1 MRFAHIKLICILGV
15 SAFSSTIPLT
25 QNASRFSKQQSMR
38 STPQSARKAP
48 AATIP
53 YPVNPLPR
61 YGNLP
66 LAFEVNQGQISSDV
80 KFIARRGGYSL
91 FLTATDAVLKL
102 HTRERQEPSFL
113 RLKLADANEKLSV
126 SGSDELPG
134 KINYFIG
141 KDPSQWRTNIP
152 TYSKVRYAAVYP
164 GIDLV
169 YYGNDGRLE
178 YDFVVSPGADPS
190 TIHLAFNGADPATAD
205 PTIND
210 KGDLVLRL
218 GHDEVRF
225 EKPVVY
231 QQTDKHVVSRHYVDG
246 RYRLTADGKVTF
258 QLGNY
263 DKSKPLVIDP
273 VLVYSTYLQGNLS
286 DGAYRVFVDSSGS
299 AYVSGGTES
308 LNFPTTPGAFQTTF
322 GGSGTGCSEEPVFQC
337 GDAFV
342 TKMNPAGSA
351 LIWSTYLGG
360 SNPDAGFAI
369 TADASGV
376 YVAGQTS
383 SFDFPVTAGAFQT
396 TLPVNSTRGGFITKL
411 NSSGSA
417 LVYSTYLSGS
427 TTDKLRGLAVDA
439 SGNAYVTGGTLSSDF
454 PVTANAFQ
462 KNLAGTSNAFVSK
475 MNPTGTALA
484 YSTFIGGTGTDAA
497 NSIAIDASGNA
508 YITGGT
514 ISTDFPTKNPIQAAF
529 AGGGGTCPANH
540 ASICGD
546 AFVTELNPTGTA
558 LIFSSYLGGSGED
571 SGVGLVLDPAGNI
584 YVSGGTDSSNFPTTT
599 GAFQTA
605 FGGGSTGCTNAGE
618 ACGDAFLTEI
628 NAAKTAFV
636 YSTYLGGTGDDVAGL
651 GLAIDAA
658 GNIHMA
664 GVTASSNFPTT
675 PNAPQLTYGGGSTIC
690 SPGFICGD
698 GFVTKFSLDGST
710 LNFSTFLGGSSD
722 DGAGGVAQD
731 TSGSDYVVG
740 VTTSGN
746 FPTTPGAYQTSC
758 AFCDGQTH
766 AFITKLAIPFPTA
779 SLSPL
784 NVNFGNQ
791 VVGIASPPMPV
802 TLTNSGT
809 DNLLIAS
816 IVDANGFAQTNNCP
830 IAPNFLAPTLSCTIN
845 ITFTPSTTGN
855 ANDTLTITD
864 DAAGSPQAIPLTG
877 VGLAAGPIATL
888 APSPL
893 NFSPAQLVGTTSA
906 AKAVSLTNTG
916 TTLLTISSIGLT
928 GPNANQFTLTSNTC
942 GTSLAANASCI
953 VNISYAP
960 TAAATS
966 AASLSVADNAPGSP
980 QTVALSGTVQN
991 FSLTSTCGSL
1001 TVVPGQTAIYT
1012 VDLAPIN
1019 GFTKSV
1025 SLSCSGAP
1033 SLANC
1038 TVSPSSMT
1046 LDGSTAIQAQV
1057 TATTTPPTSG
1067 SLRSPF
1073 GPGSNRMLARAG
1085 LAGMMGMVALVFLPF
1100 KRRVKA
1106 RRLYG
1111 FIFFLCMLPTMATL
1125 SSCGI
1130 GGGDPQGTTAGTYP
1144 LTVTGTYKSA
1154 TGTFTQTVS
1163 FDLVVK

>member
-1 MRFAHIKLICILGV
+1 MTFAHIKPIYVLGIL
-15 SAFSSTIPLT
+15 AMFSSTIVLP
-25 QNASRFSKQQSMR
+25 QSASNFSKQQSSR
-38 STPQSARKAP
+38 STPPSLRKADSV
-48 AATIP
+48 AG
-53 YPVNPLPR
+53 
-61 YGNLP
+61 YGNLQ
-66 LAFEVNQGQISSDV
+66 LAFEVNQGQTSADV
-80 KFIARRGGYSL
+80 KFLARRGGYAL

-102 HTRERQEPSFL
+102 HTAETGGPSFL
-113 RLKLADANEKLSV
+113 RLKLADANAKLSV

-141 KDPSQWRTNIP
+141 KDPSKWRTNIP

-169 YYGNDGRLE
+169 YYGNDGQLE
-178 YDFVVSPGADPS
+178 YDFVVSPGADPDK
-190 TIHLAFNGADPATAD
+190 IHLVFNGANPDIANSR
-205 PTIND
+205 ISD
-210 KGDLVLRL
+210 KGDLVLRV
-218 GHDEVRF
+218 GHDEVRM

-231 QQTDKHVVSRHYVDG
+231 QQDKRAGRQFIDA
-246 RYRLTADGKVTF
+246 RYRLTEDGKVTF
-258 QLGNY
+258 QLGSY
-263 DKSKPLVIDP
+263 EKSKALIIDP
-273 VLVYSTYLQGNLS
+273 VLVYSTYLEGS
-286 DGAYRVFVDSSGS
+286 IDDGSYRVFVDSTGS
-299 AYVSGGTES
+299 AYITGGTVS
-308 LNFPTTPGAFQTTF
+308 SDFPVTAGAYQTTF
-322 GGSGTGCSEEPVFQC
+322 GGAGGEGCTEEPVFQC

-351 LIWSTYLGG
+351 LVWSTYLGG
-360 SNPDAGFAI
+360 SSSDSGFAI
-369 TADASGV
+369 TADSSGV

-396 TLPVNSTRGGFITKL
+396 TLPANSTRGGFITKL

-417 LVYSTYLSGS
+417 LVYSTYLAGS
-427 TTDKLRGLAVDA
+427 VTDKLRGLAVDS
-439 SGNAYVTGGTLSSDF
+439 SGNAYVTGGTQSSDF
-454 PVTANAFQ
+454 PVTTNAFQ
-462 KNLAGTSNAFVSK
+462 KSLAGVSNAFVSK
-475 MNPTGTALA
+475 MNSTGTALA
-484 YSTFIGGTGTDAA
+484 YSTYIGGTGSDAA
-497 NSIAIDASGNA
+497 NSVAIDASGNA

-514 ISTDFPTKNPIQAAF
+514 TSRNFPTSNPIQAAF
-529 AGGGGTCPANH
+529 AGGGDTCPAQH

-546 AFVTELNPTGTA
+546 AFVAELDPTGSI
-558 LIFSSYLGGSGED
+558 LVFSSYLGGTLED
-571 SGVGLVLDPAGNI
+571 TGVGLVLDPTGNI
-584 YVSGGTDSSNFPTTT
+584 YVSGGTDSADFPTTA
-599 GAFQTA
+599 GAFQTTY
-605 FGGGSTGCTNAGE
+605 GGGSNSCVNTGE
-618 ACGDAFLTEI
+618 ACGDAFLTKI
-628 NAAKTAFV
+628 NAAKTAYV

-651 GLAIDAA
+651 GLAIDPA

-698 GFVTKFSLDGST
+698 GFVTKFSLDGSN

-731 TSGSDYVVG
+731 PSGNDYVVG
-740 VTTSGN
+740 VTTSTD
-746 FPTTPGAYQTSC
+746 FPTTPGAFQTSC
-758 AFCDGQTH
+758 TLCDGQSH

-779 SLSPL
+779 SLAPL
-784 NVNFGNQ
+784 SVNFGDQ
-791 VVGIASPPMPV
+791 IVGIASSPMPV

-809 DNLLIAS
+809 DNLLISS
-816 IVDANGFAQTNNCP
+816 IVDANGFSQTNNCP
-830 IAPNFLAPTLSCTIN
+830 IAPTFLAPTQSCTIN
-845 ITFTPSTTGN
+845 ITFTPSATGI

-864 DAAGSPQAIPLTG
+864 DAAGNPQTIPLTG
-877 VGLAAGPIATL
+877 VGLPPGPIATL

-893 NFSPAQLVGTTSA
+893 NFTPAQLVGTTSA
-906 AKAVSLTNTG
+906 AKPVTLTNTG
-916 TTLLTISSIGLT
+916 TTLLTITSIGLT
-928 GPNANQFTLTSNTC
+928 GPNANQFTVTSSTC
-942 GTSLAANASCI
+942 GTSLAASASCT
-953 VNISYAP
+953 VNISYTP

-966 AASLSVADNAPGSP
+966 TASLSVTDNAPGSP
-980 QTVALSGTVQN
+980 QTVPISGTVQN

-1001 TVVPGQTAIYT
+1001 TVVLCKTAIYT
-1012 VDLAPIN
+1012 VDLAPVN

-1025 SLSCSGAP
+1025 SLTCSGAP

-1046 LDGSTAIQAQV
+1046 LDGSTTIQAQV

-1073 GPGSNRMLARAG
+1073 DPDRNHTLAEAG
-1085 LAGMMGMVALVFLPF
+1085 LASMMGLAAVVLLPF

-1111 FIFFLCMLPTMATL
+1111 FIFFLCMLSTIATL

-1130 GGGDPQGTTAGTYP
+1130 GGGDPPGTAAGTYP

-1163 FDLVVK
+1163 FNLVVQ

>member
-1 MRFAHIKLICILGV
+1 MRFAHIKLIYILAV
-15 SAFSSTIPLT
+15 SAVFSGTFALT
-25 QNASRFSKQQSMR
+25 QSTSSFSKQQSSR
-38 STPQSARKAP
+38 STFQSPRKAAS
-48 AATIP
+48 AAKTS
-53 YPVNPLPR
+53 YPVNPLPG

-66 LAFEVNQGQISSDV
+66 LAFEVNQGQTSSDV
-80 KFIARRGGYSL
+80 KFLARRGGSTL
-91 FLTATDAVLKL
+91 FLTATDAVLEL
-102 HTRERQEPSFL
+102 NSGRRQERSFL
-113 RLKLADANEKLSV
+113 RLKLAGANEKLSA

-141 KDPSQWRTNIP
+141 KDSSKWRTNIP
-152 TYSKVRYAAVYP
+152 TYSKVRYAAIYP

-178 YDFVVSPGADPS
+178 YDFVVSPGADPG
-190 TIHLAFNGADPATAD
+190 TIHLVFNGANPAID
-205 PTIND
+205 NN
-210 KGDLVLRL
+210 GDLVLRA
-218 GHDEVRF
+218 GHDEVRL

-231 QQTDKHVVSRHYVDG
+231 QQRDGHAGSQLVDA
-246 RYRLTADGKVTF
+246 RYRLTAGGEVTF
-258 QLGNY
+258 QLGSY
-263 DKSKPLVIDP
+263 DKSRSLVIDP
-273 VLVYSTYLQGNLS
+273 VLVYSTYLGGTSS
-286 DGAYRVFVDSSGS
+286 DGAYRVFADASGN
-299 AYVSGGTES
+299 AYVTGGVDG
-308 LNFPTTPGAFQTTF
+308 NFPTTPGAVQTTF
-322 GGSGTGCSEEPVFQC
+322 GGFNSNCTEEPIFQC

-351 LIWSTYLGG
+351 LIWSTYIGG
-360 SNPDAGFAI
+360 TSSDAGFAI
-369 TADASGV
+369 TADSSGV

-383 SFDFPVTAGAFQT
+383 SSDFPVTAGAFQT
-396 TLPVNSTRGGFITKL
+396 TLPVTSTRGGFITKL

-439 SGNAYVTGGTLSSDF
+439 SGNAYVTGGTQSSDF

-462 KNLAGTSNAFVSK
+462 KTLAGTSNAFVSK

-484 YSTFIGGTGTDAA
+484 YSTFIGGTGSDAA

-529 AGGGGTCPANH
+529 AGGGTTCPAQH

-546 AFVTELNPTGTA
+546 AFVTELDPTGSA
-558 LIFSSYLGGSGED
+558 LSFSSYLGGSGED

-599 GAFQTA
+599 GAFQTT

-618 ACGDAFLTEI
+618 ACGDAFLTKI
-628 NAAKTAFV
+628 NAAKTAYV

-664 GVTASSNFPTT
+664 GVTASPNFPTT
-675 PNAPQLTYGGGSTIC
+675 PNAPQLTYGGGSTTC
-690 SPGFICGD
+690 SPGLICGD
-698 GFVTKFSLDGST
+698 AFVTKFSLDGST
-710 LNFSTFLGGSSD
+710 LIFSTFLGGTGD

-731 TSGSDYVVG
+731 TSGNDYIVG
-740 VTTSGN
+740 VTESFV
-746 FPTTPGAYQTSC
+746 FPTTPGAFQLNCNS
-758 AFCDGQTH
+758 CDGGSN

-791 VVGIASPPMPV
+791 IVGITSPPTPV

-830 IAPNFLAPTLSCTIN
+830 IVPSFLAPTQSCAIN
-845 ITFTPSTTGN
+845 ITFTPSATGT
-855 ANDTLTITD
+855 ANGTLTITD
-864 DAAGSPQAIPLTG
+864 DAAGSPQTIPLIG
-877 VGLAAGPIATL
+877 VGVPPGPIATL

-893 NFSPAQLVGTTSA
+893 NFTPAQLVGTTSA
-906 AKAVSLTNTG
+906 AQPVTLTNTG
-916 TTLLTISSIGLT
+916 TTFLTISSIGLT
-928 GPNANQFTLTSNTC
+928 GPNANQFTLTSSTC
-942 GTSLAANASCI
+942 GASLAANASCTI
-953 VNISYAP
+953 NISYAP
-960 TAAATS
+960 TTAATS
-966 AASLSVADNAPGSP
+966 AASLSVTDNAPGSP
-980 QTVALSGTVQN
+980 QTIPLNGTVQN

-1012 VDLAPIN
+1012 VDLAPVN

-1025 SLSCSGAP
+1025 SLTCSGAP

-1038 TVSPSSMT
+1038 TVSPSSIT
-1046 LDGSTAIQAQV
+1046 LDGSTTIQAQV

-1073 GPGSNRMLARAG
+1073 RPDHNRTLASAALASMLG
-1085 LAGMMGMVALVFLPF
+1085 LAAVVILPF
-1100 KRRVKA
+1100 KRRLKG
-1106 RRLYG
+1106 RRFYG
-1111 FIFFLCMLPTMATL
+1111 LIFFLCMLSTMATL

-1130 GGGDPQGTTAGTYP
+1130 GGGDPPGTAAGTYP
-1144 LTVTGTYKSA
+1144 LTVTGTYKST
-1154 TGTFTQTVS
+1154 TGTSFTQTVG
-1163 FDLVVK
+1163 FNLVVQ

>member
-1 MRFAHIKLICILGV
+1 MKFAHIKLIYLIGISTV
-15 SAFSSTIPLT
+15 FSSNIALT
-25 QNASRFSKQQSMR
+25 QSASNFSRLHPQP
-38 STPQSARKAP
+38 STSQAPRKAAS
-48 AATIP
+48 AARTP
-53 YPVNPLPR
+53 YPVNPLPG

-66 LAFEVNQGQISSDV
+66 LAFEVNQGQTSSDV
-80 KFIARRGGYSL
+80 KFLARRGGYTV

-102 HTRERQEPSFL
+102 RTGERQEPSFL

-141 KDPSQWRTNIP
+141 KDSSKWRTNIP

-178 YDFVVSPGADPS
+178 YDFVVSPGADPG
-190 TIHLAFNGADPATAD
+190 TIHLVFNGANPAID
-205 PTIND
+205 N
-210 KGDLVLRL
+210 KGDLVLRI
-218 GHDEVRF
+218 GHDVVRL

-231 QQTDKHVVSRHYVDG
+231 QQTEAHAGRQFMEG
-246 RYRLTADGKVTF
+246 RYRLTADGEVTF
-258 QLGNY
+258 QIGSY
-263 DKSKPLVIDP
+263 DKSRSLIIDP

-286 DGAYRVFVDSSGS
+286 DGAYRAFVDSSGS
-299 AYVSGGTES
+299 AYVTGGTES
-308 LNFPTTPGAFQTTF
+308 LNFPTTPGAFQITF
-322 GGSGTGCSEEPVFQC
+322 GGSGTGCTEEPVLQC

-369 TADASGV
+369 TADSSGV

-383 SFDFPVTAGAFQT
+383 SSNFPVTTGAFQT

-411 NSSGSA
+411 NTSGSA
-417 LVYSTYLSGS
+417 LVYSTYLAGS
-427 TTDKLRGLAVDA
+427 TTDKLRGLAVD
-439 SGNAYVTGGTLSSDF
+439 SGGNAYVTGGTQSSDF

-462 KNLAGTSNAFVSK
+462 KTLAGTSNAFVSK
-475 MNPTGTALA
+475 MNPAGTALG
-484 YSTFIGGTGTDAA
+484 YSTFIGGTGSDAA

-529 AGGGGTCPANH
+529 AGGGTTCPANH
-540 ASICGD
+540 TSICGD
-546 AFVTELNPTGTA
+546 AFVTELDPTGST

-584 YVSGGTDSSNFPTTT
+584 YVSGGTDSSNFPATA
-599 GAFQTA
+599 GAFQTT

-618 ACGDAFLTEI
+618 ACGDAFLTKI
-628 NAAKTAFV
+628 NAAKTAYV
-636 YSTYLGGTGDDVAGL
+636 YSSYLGGTGDDVAGL

-664 GVTASSNFPTT
+664 GITASPNFPTT
-675 PNAPQLTYGGGSTIC
+675 SNAPQPTYGGGSTIC
-690 SPGFICGD
+690 SPGLICGD

-722 DGAGGVAQD
+722 DGASGVAQD
-731 TSGSDYVVG
+731 TSGNDYVVG

-746 FPTTPGAYQTSC
+746 FPTTPGAYQMSC
-758 AFCDGQTH
+758 TFCDGQTH
-766 AFITKLAIPFPTA
+766 AFITKLAIPFPSA
-779 SLSPL
+779 SLAPL
-784 NVNFGNQ
+784 SVNFGNQ
-791 VVGIASPPMPV
+791 IVGIASSPMQV

-809 DNLLIAS
+809 DNLLISS

-830 IAPNFLAPTLSCTIN
+830 IAPSFLAPTQSCTIN
-845 ITFTPSTTGN
+845 ITFTPSATGT

-864 DAAGSPQAIPLTG
+864 DAAGSPQTVPLT
-877 VGLAAGPIATL
+877 A
-888 APSPL
+888 
-893 NFSPAQLVGTTSA
+893 
-906 AKAVSLTNTG
+906 
-916 TTLLTISSIGLT
+916 
-928 GPNANQFTLTSNTC
+928 
-942 GTSLAANASCI
+942 
-953 VNISYAP
+953 
-960 TAAATS
+960 
-966 AASLSVADNAPGSP
+966 
-980 QTVALSGTVQN
+980 TVQS

-1019 GFTKSV
+1019 GFAKSV
-1025 SLSCSGAP
+1025 ALTCSGAP

-1038 TVSPSSMT
+1038 TVSPSSIT
-1046 LDGSTAIQAQV
+1046 LDGNTTVQAQV

-1073 GPGSNRMLARAG
+1073 DQNRNRILVSGALASVMG
-1085 LAGMMGMVALVFLPF
+1085 LASVVILPF
-1100 KRRVKA
+1100 KRRMKG
-1106 RRLYG
+1106 RRFYNL
-1111 FIFFLCMLPTMATL
+1111 IFVLCMLSTMATL

-1130 GGGDPQGTTAGTYP
+1130 GGGDPPGTAAGTYP
-1144 LTVTGTYKSA
+1144 LTVTGTYKST
-1154 TGTFTQTVS
+1154 TGTSFNQTVS
-1163 FDLVVK
+1163 FNLVVQ

>member
-1 MRFAHIKLICILGV
+1 MKFARIKLIYILGI
-15 SAFSSTIPLT
+15 SAVLSSNIALT
-25 QNASRFSKQQSMR
+25 QSASSFSKQQSSR
-38 STPQSARKAP
+38 STPQSPRKADSVAP
-48 AATIP
+48 TS
-53 YPVNPLPR
+53 YPLNPLPG

-66 LAFEVNQGQISSDV
+66 LAFELNQGQTSSDV
-80 KFIARRGGYSL
+80 KFLARRGGYAL

-102 HTRERQEPSFL
+102 KTGKRQEPSFL

-126 SGSDELPG
+126 SGSGELPG

-141 KDPSQWRTNIP
+141 KDPSRWRTNIP

-178 YDFVVSPGADPS
+178 YDFVVSPGADPG
-190 TIHLAFNGADPATAD
+190 TIHLAFNGADPAIAD
-205 PTIND
+205 PSIDD
-210 KGDLVLRL
+210 KGDLVLRI
-218 GHDEVRF
+218 GHDEVRL
-225 EKPVVY
+225 ERPVVY
-231 QQTDKHVVSRHYVDG
+231 QQTDGHAGRQFVDG
-246 RYRLTADGKVTF
+246 RYRLTADRQVTF
-258 QLGNY
+258 RLGSY
-263 DKSKPLVIDP
+263 DKSRSLVVDP

-299 AYVSGGTES
+299 AYVTGGTES
-308 LNFPTTPGAFQTTF
+308 LNFPTTLGAFQTTF
-322 GGSGTGCSEEPVFQC
+322 GGSGTGCTEEPVLQC

-342 TKMNPAGSA
+342 TKMNPTGSA
-351 LIWSTYLGG
+351 LVWSTYLGG
-360 SNPDAGFAI
+360 SSPDAGFAI
-369 TADASGV
+369 TADSSGV

-383 SFDFPVTAGAFQT
+383 SSDFPVTAGAYQT
-396 TLPVNSTRGGFITKL
+396 KLPATSTRGGFITKL
-411 NSSGSA
+411 NPSGSG

-427 TTDKLRGLAVDA
+427 ITDKLRGLAVDS
-439 SGNAYVTGGTLSSDF
+439 SGTAYVTGGTQSSDF
-454 PVTANAFQ
+454 PVTASAFQ
-462 KNLAGTSNAFVSK
+462 KTLAGTSNAFVSK
-475 MNPTGTALA
+475 MNPAGTALA
-484 YSTFIGGTGTDAA
+484 YSTFIGGTGADAA

-514 ISTDFPTKNPIQAAF
+514 TSTDFPTQNPIQAAF
-529 AGGGGTCPANH
+529 AGGGGTCPAQH

-546 AFVTELNPTGTA
+546 GFVTELDPTGSS
-558 LIFSSYLGGSGED
+558 LIFSSYLGGTGED

-599 GAFQTA
+599 GASQTTFA
-605 FGGGSTGCTNAGE
+605 GGSTGCTNAGE
-618 ACGDAFLTEI
+618 ACGDAFLTKI
-628 NAAKTAFV
+628 NAAKTAYV

-675 PNAPQLTYGGGSTIC
+675 PNAPQPTYGGGSTIC

-731 TSGSDYVVG
+731 TAGNDYVVG

-746 FPTTPGAYQTSC
+746 FPTTPGAFQTSC
-758 AFCDGQTH
+758 TFCDGQSH

-779 SLSPL
+779 SLTPSS
-784 NVNFGNQ
+784 VNFGDQ
-791 VVGIASPPMPV
+791 IVGIASPPMPV

-830 IAPNFLAPTLSCTIN
+830 IVPSFLAPIQSCTIN
-845 ITFTPSTTGN
+845 ITFTPSITGT
-855 ANDTLTITD
+855 ANGTLTITD
-864 DAAGSPQAIPLTG
+864 DAAGSPQTIPLT
-877 VGLAAGPIATL
+877 A
-888 APSPL
+888 
-893 NFSPAQLVGTTSA
+893 
-906 AKAVSLTNTG
+906 
-916 TTLLTISSIGLT
+916 
-928 GPNANQFTLTSNTC
+928 
-942 GTSLAANASCI
+942 
-953 VNISYAP
+953 
-960 TAAATS
+960 
-966 AASLSVADNAPGSP
+966 
-980 QTVALSGTVQN
+980 TVQS

-1019 GFTKSV
+1019 GFAKTV
-1025 SLSCSGAP
+1025 ALTCSGAP

-1038 TVSPSSMT
+1038 TVSPSSVT
-1046 LDGSTAIQAQV
+1046 LDGSTTIQAQV

-1073 GPGSNRMLARAG
+1073 GQDPNRTLAEAG
-1085 LAGMMGMVALVFLPF
+1085 LAGMMGLAAVVILPV
-1100 KRRVKA
+1100 KRRIKG
-1106 RRLYG
+1106 RRFYSL
-1111 FIFFLCMLPTMATL
+1111 IFFLCMLSTIATL

-1130 GGGDPQGTTAGTYP
+1130 GGGDPPGTAAGTYP
-1144 LTVTGTYKSA
+1144 LTVTGTYKST
-1154 TGTFTQTVS
+1154 TGTSFTQTVS
-1163 FDLVVK
+1163 FNLVVQ